1 MTYTNLPVYIG
12 RANSFFSTRSFNAL
26 NFMILANKVSVS
38 NSTSKTTNRKL
49 GSWVNKENQF
59 SYTSDKK
66 ATISVEFYLSPK
78 IRNSQRADY
87 VYGFLFNDEYIYEN
101 LRGNNNGANFFPI
114 RIGRMQFNRCYLNSY
129 SIDMRP
135 NSPVR
140 VTAVFDSKVY
150 FQGNTRKEGR
160 PPYEIYDNNL
170 DPKKIIHGSTCELVG
185 NYSQII
191 DEKIFSNI
199 VYNKSFAYDHTYR
212 PMDNR
217 SSSSFTRAINSSLNI
232 QGVDL
237 KDMITSKGKKIETDL
252 VINLKN
258 NQGEQILGNFN
269 PFNITIKSG
278 ASVNENSFSAQGG
291 DTLQSSISIEEV
303 NY

>member
-12 RANSFFSTRSFNAL
+12 RANSYFSSRSFNAL
-26 NFMILANKVSVS
+26 NFMILANKVSVT

-49 GSWVNKENQF
+49 GSWVNKEAQF
-59 SYTSDKK
+59 AYTSDKK
-66 ATISVEFYLSPK
+66 ATISVEFYLKPK
-78 IRNSQRADY
+78 IRSSQRADY
-87 VYGFLFNDEYIYEN
+87 VYGFLFNDDYVYEN

-114 RIGRMQFNRCYLNSY
+114 RIGKMHFNKCFLNSY
-129 SIDMRP
+129 SIDMKP

-150 FQGNTRKEGR
+150 FQGNTRKESR
-160 PPYEIYDNNL
+160 PPYEIYDEYI
-170 DPKKIIHGSTCELVG
+170 DSKKIIHGSTCELVG
-185 NYSQII
+185 DYSQII

-212 PMDNR
+212 PQDGR
-217 SSSSFTRAINSSLNI
+217 ATSSFTRAINSSLNI

-237 KDMITSKGKKIETDL
+237 KNMINTKGKKINTDL

-258 NQGEQILGNFN
+258 SQGEQILGDFN

-278 ASVNENSFSAQGG
+278 ASVNENSFSVQGG